1 MTVSI
6 SGHERA
12 TLLYLLTKLE
22 EARSSI
28 RALVVQE
35 QAKTNDPHT
44 LSQLDG
50 ADAQVAH
57 AIELTRATIAQ

>member
-1 MTVSI
+1 MTAGI
-6 SGHERA
+6 SGQERA

-28 RALVVQE
+28 RTLMAQE
-35 QAKTNDPHT
+35 RARSNDPQT
-44 LSQLDG
+44 LSQLDC

-57 AIELTRATIAQ
+57 AIELTRATIA